1 MKERYT
7 TLRPYGEWLEQET
20 VSLQQLVDSV
30 PAEQRVPPPVVPA
43 PPSLSNGTSNGNG
56 ATAAVRNEPS
66 PLCHLPWQIHLLSTH
81 QSDSSLQE
89 SGASVHML
97 R

>member
-30 PAEQRVPPPVVPA
+30 PAELRVPPPVVPA
-43 PPSLSNGTSNGNG
+43 PPSLTNGTSNGNG
-56 ATAAVRNEPS
+56 ATAAVKFDPCPSEHISALENAQRKNQTDLHVLRNAVH
-66 PLCHLPWQIHLLSTH
+66 LCS
-81 QSDSSLQE
+81 
-89 SGASVHML
+89 
-97 R
+97 